1 MTEFEKKV
9 YELVSQVPE
18 GMVTTYGDIARAL
31 GNRRMCRAVGNALH
45 KNPYDGIV
53 PCHRVV
59 NSQGRLSDAFVFG
72 GHHEQKARL
81 EREHVE
87 VVDLHVDLEVYRYI
101 F

>member
-1 MTEFEKKV
+1 MTDFEKRV
-9 YELVSQVPE
+9 YELVCQVPE

-31 GNRRMCRAVGNALH
+31 GDRRMCRAVGNALH
-45 KNPYDGIV
+45 KNPYDGVV

-59 NSQGRLSDAFVFG
+59 NSQGKLADAFVFG

-81 EREHVE
+81 EHEHVE
-87 VVDLHVDLEVYRYI
+87 VVDLRVDLEVYRYI

>member
-1 MTEFEKKV
+1 MTDFERRV
-9 YELVSQVPE
+9 YELVKQVPE

-45 KNPYDGIV
+45 KNPYEGIV

-59 NSQGRLSDAFVFG
+59 NSEGRLADAFAFG
-72 GHHEQKARL
+72 GSHIQKERL
-81 EREHVE
+81 ESENVE
-87 VVDLHVDLEVYRYI
+87 VVDLRVNLEVYRYI